1 MASGLLFSSIFLSQ
15 VNKNQEGVPI
25 MKKTRLLCGNHFSL
39 ALLILIICF
48 TPNQFII
55 SGINFISM
63 FEPAE
68 GVIVFQTERHGTNE
82 EIYIMNADG
91 SGQTRLTFNNFR
103 DVCPSI
109 SPDGRKIVF
118 SSNRDGDYE
127 IYIMNCD
134 GSNQQRLTTS
144 VGFDLH
150 PDWSPDGSKIAFFS
164 ERDGNYEIYVM
175 EANGSNQTRLT
186 FNTWQ
191 DQLPD
196 WLPNSS
202 FDSLKILFTSNQ
214 TGTYGIYKM
223 NADGTDIQVVYD
235 GPIQELMGRW
245 SPDGNKIVFVKMI
258 DWNSQRDVWL
268 MDSDGSDEVQLTIN
282 PAIDEDACWSP
293 DGMKIAFQSDRNGSY
308 QLFTMNPDGSD
319 QTVIPNSH
327 NDYWPSWG
335 IDTTQTGINENQK
348 SEFGFQ
354 LYQNYPNPFN
364 PSTKISYQ
372 IQELSYVTLKIYNVL
387 GNELA
392 TLVEE
397 EKPAGNYEISFNAF
411 DITSGIYFYQLKT
424 ESYLETKKMVLMK

>member
-1 MASGLLFSSIFLSQ
+1 
-15 VNKNQEGVPI
+15 

-48 TPNQFII
+48 TPNQFFI

-150 PDWSPDGSKIAFFS
+150 PDWSPDESKIAFFS

-175 EANGSNQTRLT
+175 DANGSNQTRLT

-196 WLPNSS
+196 WSP
-202 FDSLKILFTSNQ
+202 DGLKILFSSNES
-214 TGTYGIYKM
+214 GTQGINVM
-223 NADGTDIQVVYD
+223 NADGSDIQVVYD

-245 SPDGNKIVFVKMI
+245 SLDGSKIVFVKMI
-258 DWNSQRDVWL
+258 DWNSQRDVWR
-268 MDSDGSDEVQLTIN
+268 MDFNGSNEIQLTTN

-293 DGMKIAFQSDRNGSY
+293 DGIKIVFQSDRNGFY
-308 QLFTMNPDGSD
+308 QLFTMNPDGSN
-319 QTVIPNSH
+319 QTVIPNSQG
-327 NDYWPSWG
+327 DYWPSWG

-354 LYQNYPNPFN
+354 LCQNYPNPFN

-372 IQELSYVTLKIYNVL
+372 IPELSFVTLKVYDVL
-387 GNELA
+387 GNEVI
-392 TLVEE
+392 TLVDEYKE
-397 EKPAGNYEISFNAF
+397 AGIYEVEF
-411 DITSGIYFYQLKT
+411 DGSELTSGIYFYKFQAGLFV
-424 ESYLETKKMVLMK
+424 ETKKMAFLN